1 MSLIG
6 IVFFVSLQ
14 ERSIVFSFDCIQID
28 QLRSEYHV

>member
-1 MSLIG
+1 MSFIG

-14 ERSIVFSFDCIQID
+14 ERSIVSSFDCIQID